1 MLALFRP
8 SPLLRSMSSG
18 IASPKLG
25 PGSGWLAGP
34 NEAAQASRWM
44 RLTLDLRER
53 VLLFALEGSCRWSK
67 AKSRFRMA
75 LN

>member
-1 MLALFRP
+1 
-8 SPLLRSMSSG
+8 MSSG

-53 VLLFALEGSCRWSK
+53 VLLVALQAGQKPSLDSAW
-67 AKSRFRMA
+67 
-75 LN
+75 L

>member
-44 RLTLDLRER
+44 RLTWICVSGFVPLRSG
-53 VLLFALEGSCRWSK
+53 L
-67 AKSRFRMA
+67 AKSQV
-75 LN
+75 

>member
-53 VLLFALEGSCRWSK
+53 VLLFCA
-67 AKSRFRMA
+67 
-75 LN
+75 